1 MKVDENKKNTNMSI
15 SRKKQRQNV
24 MQMLYQ
30 MDIQNDFL
38 NIETINIDKKLKDVK
53 YDINLENCDSI
64 DNIEHIKKLISDF
77 SGEKLPE
84 NFELGDF
91 IDNDDLITYEVS
103 NTYSYS
109 QEKLEDFSDI
119 GYIKLFISSF
129 LDNKEL
135 IDSEISQVLSDKW
148 TVKRLAKIDL
158 ALIRTAITEI
168 KYLDIPYKVA
178 INEALELAK
187 KYSDEKSSSFINGI
201 LKDYVNCFIEKNS

>member
-91 IDNDDLITYEVS
+91 IENDDLITYEVS

-158 ALIRTAITEI
+158 SLIRTAITEI

-201 LKDYVNCFIEKNS
+201 LKDYVSCFIEKNS

>member
-1 MKVDENKKNTNMSI
+1 MKVDENKKNPNMSL
-15 SRKKQRQNV
+15 SRKRQRQNV

-30 MDIQNDFL
+30 MDIQNNFT
-38 NIETINIDKKLKDVK
+38 NIETINIDKKLQDVK
-53 YDINLENCDSI
+53 YDINLENCNNLDY
-64 DNIEHIKKLISDF
+64 IEHIKQLISDF

-91 IDNDDLITYEVS
+91 IEQDDLITYEVTD
-103 NTYSYS
+103 TYSYS

-135 IDSEISQVLSDKW
+135 IDSEIAQVLSDKW

-201 LKDYVNCFIEKNS
+201 LKDYVNCFIENK

>member
-38 NIETINIDKKLKDVK
+38 NIETINTDKKLKDVK

-84 NFELGDF
+84 NFELSDF
-91 IDNDDLITYEVS
+91 IENDDLITYEVS

-129 LDNKEL
+129 LDNKDL

>member
-1 MKVDENKKNTNMSI
+1 MKVDENKKNTNISI

-64 DNIEHIKKLISDF
+64 DNIEYIKKLISNF

-129 LDNKEL
+129 LDNKDL

>member
-1 MKVDENKKNTNMSI
+1 
-15 SRKKQRQNV
+15 
-24 MQMLYQ
+24 MLYQ
-30 MDIQNDFL
+30 MDIQDNFTKSD
-38 NIETINIDKKLKDVK
+38 TINIDKKLKDEK
-53 YDINLENCDSI
+53 YEISLNNCNNME
-64 DNIEHIKKLISDF
+64 NIEHVKKLIVDF

-91 IDNDDLITYEVS
+91 IEQDDLITYEVTD
-103 NTYSYS
+103 TYSYS
-109 QEKLEDFSDI
+109 QENLKDFTDV

-129 LDNKEL
+129 LDNKDI
-135 IDSEISQVLSDKW
+135 IDNEISQVLSEKW
-148 TVKRLAKIDL
+148 TVKRLSKIDL

-201 LKDYVNCFIEKNS
+201 LKDYVNSFIDNK

>member
-38 NIETINIDKKLKDVK
+38 NIETINTDKKLKDVK

-84 NFELGDF
+84 NFELSDF
-91 IDNDDLITYEVS
+91 IENDDLITYEVS

-168 KYLDIPYKVA
+168 KYLDIPYQVA

-187 KYSDEKSSSFINGI
+187 QYSDEKSSSFINGI

>member
-91 IDNDDLITYEVS
+91 IENDDLITYEVS

-129 LDNKEL
+129 LDNKDL
-135 IDSEISQVLSDKW
+135 IDNEISQVLSDKW

-158 ALIRTAITEI
+158 SLIRTAITEI

>member
-38 NIETINIDKKLKDVK
+38 NIETINTDKKLKDVK

-84 NFELGDF
+84 NFELSDF
-91 IDNDDLITYEVS
+91 IENDDLITYEVS

-168 KYLDIPYKVA
+168 KYLEIPYKVA

>member
-38 NIETINIDKKLKDVK
+38 NLETINIDKKLKDVK

-91 IDNDDLITYEVS
+91 IENDDLITYEVS

-129 LDNKEL
+129 LDNKDL
-135 IDSEISQVLSDKW
+135 IDNEISQVLSDKW
-148 TVKRLAKIDL
+148 TVKRLAKIGL
-158 ALIRTAITEI
+158 SLIRTAITEI

-201 LKDYVNCFIEKNS
+201 LKDYVSCFIEKNS

>member
-1 MKVDENKKNTNMSI
+1 MKVDENKKNSNMSL
-15 SRKKQRQNV
+15 SRKRQRQNV

-30 MDIQNDFL
+30 MDIQNNFT
-38 NIETINIDKKLKDVK
+38 NIETINIDKKLQDVK
-53 YDINLENCDSI
+53 YDINLENCNNLDY
-64 DNIEHIKKLISDF
+64 IEHIKQLISDF

-91 IDNDDLITYEVS
+91 IEQDDLITYEVTE
-103 NTYSYS
+103 TYSYS

-135 IDSEISQVLSDKW
+135 IDSEISQVLSEKW
-148 TVKRLAKIDL
+148 TVKRLARIDL

-201 LKDYVNCFIEKNS
+201 LKDYVNCFIENK

>member
-1 MKVDENKKNTNMSI
+1 MKVDDNKKNTNILI

-84 NFELGDF
+84 NFELADF
-91 IDNDDLITYEVS
+91 IENDDLITYEVS

-129 LDNKEL
+129 LDNKDL
-135 IDSEISQVLSDKW
+135 IDNEISQVLSDKW

>member
-1 MKVDENKKNTNMSI
+1 MKVDENKKNSNMSL
-15 SRKKQRQNV
+15 SRKRQRQNV

-30 MDIQNDFL
+30 MDIQNNFT
-38 NIETINIDKKLKDVK
+38 NIETINIDKKLQDVK
-53 YDINLENCDSI
+53 YDISLENCNNL
-64 DNIEHIKKLISDF
+64 DNIEHIKQLLSDF

-91 IDNDDLITYEVS
+91 IEQDDLITYEVTD
-103 NTYSYS
+103 TYSYS

-135 IDSEISQVLSDKW
+135 IDSEIAQVLSEKW

-201 LKDYVNCFIEKNS
+201 LKDYVNCFIENK

>member
-38 NIETINIDKKLKDVK
+38 NIETINIDNKLKDVK

-91 IDNDDLITYEVS
+91 IENDDLITYEVS

-129 LDNKEL
+129 LDNKDL
-135 IDSEISQVLSDKW
+135 IDNEISQVLSDKW

-158 ALIRTAITEI
+158 SLIRTAITEI

>member
-64 DNIEHIKKLISDF
+64 DNIEHIKELISDF

-129 LDNKEL
+129 LDNKDL

>member
-1 MKVDENKKNTNMSI
+1 MNVDENKKNPNMSL
-15 SRKKQRQNV
+15 SRKRQRQNV

-30 MDIQNDFL
+30 MDIQDNFTKSD
-38 NIETINIDKKLKDVK
+38 TINIDKKLKDEK
-53 YDINLENCDSI
+53 YEISLDNCNNI
-64 DNIEHIKKLISDF
+64 ENIEHVKKLIADF
-77 SGEKLPE
+77 SGEKIPE

-91 IDNDDLITYEVS
+91 IEQDDLITYEVTD
-103 NTYSYS
+103 TYSYS
-109 QEKLEDFSDI
+109 QENLKNFTDI

-129 LDNKEL
+129 LDNKDL
-135 IDSEISQVLSDKW
+135 IDSEISQVLSEKW
-148 TVKRLAKIDL
+148 TVKRLSKIDL

-201 LKDYVNCFIEKNS
+201 LKDYVNSFIDNK

>member
-1 MKVDENKKNTNMSI
+1 MKVDDNKKNTNISI

-38 NIETINIDKKLKDVK
+38 NIETINIDNKLKDVK

-91 IDNDDLITYEVS
+91 IENDDLITYEVS

-119 GYIKLFISSF
+119 AYIKLFISSF
-129 LDNKEL
+129 LDNKDL

>member
-1 MKVDENKKNTNMSI
+1 MKVDENKKNTNISI

-38 NIETINIDKKLKDVK
+38 NIKTINIDKKLKDVK

-129 LDNKEL
+129 LDNKDL

>member
-1 MKVDENKKNTNMSI
+1 MKVDENKKNSNMSL
-15 SRKKQRQNV
+15 SRKRQRQNV

-30 MDIQNDFL
+30 MDIQNNFT
-38 NIETINIDKKLKDVK
+38 NIETINIDKKLQDVK
-53 YDINLENCDSI
+53 YDINLENCNNLDY
-64 DNIEHIKKLISDF
+64 IEHIKQLISDF

-91 IDNDDLITYEVS
+91 IEQDDLITYEVTD
-103 NTYSYS
+103 TYSYS

-135 IDSEISQVLSDKW
+135 IDSEIAQVLSDKW

-201 LKDYVNCFIEKNS
+201 LKDYVNCFIENK

>member
-1 MKVDENKKNTNMSI
+1 MKVDDNKKNTNISI

-84 NFELGDF
+84 NFELADF
-91 IDNDDLITYEVS
+91 IENDDLITYEVS

-119 GYIKLFISSF
+119 AYIKLFISSF
-129 LDNKEL
+129 LDNKDL

>member
-1 MKVDENKKNTNMSI
+1 MKVDDNKKNTNISI

-91 IDNDDLITYEVS
+91 IENDDLITYEVS

-129 LDNKEL
+129 LDNKDL

>member
-38 NIETINIDKKLKDVK
+38 NIETINTDKKLKDVK
-53 YDINLENCDSI
+53 YDISLENCDSI
-64 DNIEHIKKLISDF
+64 DNIEHIKKLISVF

-84 NFELGDF
+84 NFELADF
-91 IDNDDLITYEVS
+91 IENDDLITYEVS

-129 LDNKEL
+129 LDNKDL
-135 IDSEISQVLSDKW
+135 IDNEISQVLSDKW

>member
-91 IDNDDLITYEVS
+91 IENDDLITYEVS

-129 LDNKEL
+129 LDNKDL
-135 IDSEISQVLSDKW
+135 IDNEISQVLSDKW

-158 ALIRTAITEI
+158 SLIRTAITEI

-201 LKDYVNCFIEKNS
+201 LKDYVSCFIEKNS

>member
-1 MKVDENKKNTNMSI
+1 MKVDENKKNSNMSL
-15 SRKKQRQNV
+15 SRKRQRQNV

-30 MDIQNDFL
+30 MDIQNNFT
-38 NIETINIDKKLKDVK
+38 NIETINIDKKLQDVK
-53 YDINLENCDSI
+53 YDINLENCNNLDY
-64 DNIEHIKKLISDF
+64 IEHIKQLISDF

-91 IDNDDLITYEVS
+91 IEQDDLITYEVTD
-103 NTYSYS
+103 TYSYS

-135 IDSEISQVLSDKW
+135 IDSEISQVLSEKW

-201 LKDYVNCFIEKNS
+201 LKDYVNCFIENK

>member
-1 MKVDENKKNTNMSI
+1 MKLLILKSEPIVI
-15 SRKKQRQNV
+15 
-24 MQMLYQ
+24 
-30 MDIQNDFL
+30 L

-53 YDINLENCDSI
+53 YDISLENCDSI

-91 IDNDDLITYEVS
+91 IENDDLITYEVS

-135 IDSEISQVLSDKW
+135 IDSEISQILSDKW

-168 KYLDIPYKVA
+168 KCLNIPYKVA

-187 KYSDEKSSSFINGI
+187 KYSDEKSSSFINGT

>member
-1 MKVDENKKNTNMSI
+1 MKVDDNKKNTNISI

-84 NFELGDF
+84 NFELADF
-91 IDNDDLITYEVS
+91 IENDDLITYEVS

-119 GYIKLFISSF
+119 AYIKLFISSF
-129 LDNKEL
+129 LDNKDL

-201 LKDYVNCFIEKNS
+201 LKDYVNCFIENK

>member
-1 MKVDENKKNTNMSI
+1 MKVDDNKKNTNILI

-84 NFELGDF
+84 NFELSDF
-91 IDNDDLITYEVS
+91 IENDDLITYEVS

>member
-1 MKVDENKKNTNMSI
+1 MKVDDNKKNTNILI

-84 NFELGDF
+84 NFELADF
-91 IDNDDLITYEVS
+91 IENDDLITYEVS

-119 GYIKLFISSF
+119 AYIKLFISSF
-129 LDNKEL
+129 LDNKDL

-201 LKDYVNCFIEKNS
+201 LKYYVNCFIEKNS

>member
-1 MKVDENKKNTNMSI
+1 MKVDENKKNSNMSL
-15 SRKKQRQNV
+15 SRKRQRQNV

-30 MDIQNDFL
+30 MDIQNNFT
-38 NIETINIDKKLKDVK
+38 NIETINIDKKLQDVK
-53 YDINLENCDSI
+53 YDINLENCNNLDY
-64 DNIEHIKKLISDF
+64 IEHIKQLISDF

-91 IDNDDLITYEVS
+91 IEQDDLITYEVTD
-103 NTYSYS
+103 TYSYS

-135 IDSEISQVLSDKW
+135 IDSEISQVLSEKW
-148 TVKRLAKIDL
+148 TVKRLARIDL

-201 LKDYVNCFIEKNS
+201 LKDYVNCFIENK

>member
-1 MKVDENKKNTNMSI
+1 
-15 SRKKQRQNV
+15 
-24 MQMLYQ
+24 MLYQ

-38 NIETINIDKKLKDVK
+38 NIETINTDKKLKDVK
-53 YDINLENCDSI
+53 YDISLENCDSI
-64 DNIEHIKKLISDF
+64 DNIEHIKKLISVF

-84 NFELGDF
+84 NFELADF
-91 IDNDDLITYEVS
+91 IENDDLITYEVS

-129 LDNKEL
+129 LDNKDL
-135 IDSEISQVLSDKW
+135 IDNEISQVLSDKW

>member
-1 MKVDENKKNTNMSI
+1 MKVDENKKNSNMSL
-15 SRKKQRQNV
+15 SRKRQRQNV

-30 MDIQNDFL
+30 MDIQNNFT
-38 NIETINIDKKLKDVK
+38 NIETINIDKKLQDVK
-53 YDINLENCDSI
+53 YDINLENCNNL
-64 DNIEHIKKLISDF
+64 DNIEHIKQLISDF

-91 IDNDDLITYEVS
+91 IEQDDLITYEVTD
-103 NTYSYS
+103 TYSYS

-135 IDSEISQVLSDKW
+135 IDSEISQVLSEKW
-148 TVKRLAKIDL
+148 TVKRLARIDL

-201 LKDYVNCFIEKNS
+201 LKDYVNCFIENK

>member
-1 MKVDENKKNTNMSI
+1 MKVDENKKNTNISI

-91 IDNDDLITYEVS
+91 IENDDLITYEVS

-129 LDNKEL
+129 LDNKDL
-135 IDSEISQVLSDKW
+135 IDNEISQVLSDKW

-201 LKDYVNCFIEKNS
+201 LKDYVSCFIEKNS

>member
-1 MKVDENKKNTNMSI
+1 MKVDDNKKNTNISI

-38 NIETINIDKKLKDVK
+38 NIETINIDKKLKEVK

-84 NFELGDF
+84 NFELADF
-91 IDNDDLITYEVS
+91 IENDDLITYEVS

-119 GYIKLFISSF
+119 AYIKLFISSF
-129 LDNKEL
+129 LDNKDL

>member
-1 MKVDENKKNTNMSI
+1 MKVDENKKNSNMSL
-15 SRKKQRQNV
+15 SRKRQRQNV

-30 MDIQNDFL
+30 MDIQNNFT
-38 NIETINIDKKLKDVK
+38 NIETINIDKKLQDVK
-53 YDINLENCDSI
+53 YDINLENCNNL
-64 DNIEHIKKLISDF
+64 DNIEHIKQLISDF

-91 IDNDDLITYEVS
+91 IEQDDLITYEVTD
-103 NTYSYS
+103 TYSYS

-135 IDSEISQVLSDKW
+135 IDSEISQVLSEKW

-201 LKDYVNCFIEKNS
+201 LKDYVNCFIENK

>member
-1 MKVDENKKNTNMSI
+1 MKVDENKKNSNMSL
-15 SRKKQRQNV
+15 SRKRQRQNV

-30 MDIQNDFL
+30 MDIQNNFK
-38 NIETINIDKKLKDVK
+38 NIETINIDKKLQDVK
-53 YDINLENCDSI
+53 YDINLENCNNLDY
-64 DNIEHIKKLISDF
+64 IEHIKQLISDF

-91 IDNDDLITYEVS
+91 IEQDDLIIYEVTD
-103 NTYSYS
+103 TYSYS

-135 IDSEISQVLSDKW
+135 IDSEISQVLSEKW

-201 LKDYVNCFIEKNS
+201 LKDYVNCFIENK

>member
-1 MKVDENKKNTNMSI
+1 MKVDENKKNTNISI

-91 IDNDDLITYEVS
+91 IENDDLITYEVS

-129 LDNKEL
+129 LDNKDL

>member
-84 NFELGDF
+84 NFELSDF
-91 IDNDDLITYEVS
+91 IENDDLITYEVS

-168 KYLDIPYKVA
+168 KYLNIPYKVA

-201 LKDYVNCFIEKNS
+201 LKDYVNYFIENK

>member
-91 IDNDDLITYEVS
+91 IENDDLITYEVS

-129 LDNKEL
+129 LDNKDL

-158 ALIRTAITEI
+158 SLIRTAITEI

-201 LKDYVNCFIEKNS
+201 LKDYVNCFIEKNN